1 MRAIVQPSSTPY
13 HVSAVSSSAPAPDPP
28 PVSPVPSGRLLL
40 RMPPDL
46 HAELTRAAEREGKS
60 LNAYITGRL
69 TDAVG
74 WGDDKTEVDVPGR
87 RDDSRLVPALL
98 VANGVVIALAAIVS
112 LAILLFAW
120 LG

>member
-1 MRAIVQPSSTPY
+1 
-13 HVSAVSSSAPAPDPP
+13 
-28 PVSPVPSGRLLL
+28 
-40 RMPPDL
+40 MPPDL

-69 TDAVG
+69 ARAVG
-74 WGDDKTEVDVPGR
+74 WGETGPEDEAAREPRGR
-87 RDDSRLVPALL
+87 DSRLLPALL
-98 VANGVVIALAAIVS
+98 VANGVVVALAAIVS

>member
-1 MRAIVQPSSTPY
+1 
-13 HVSAVSSSAPAPDPP
+13 
-28 PVSPVPSGRLLL
+28 
-40 RMPPDL
+40 MPPDL

-60 LNAYITGRL
+60 LNAYITARL
-69 TDAVG
+69 AAAVG
-74 WGDDKTEVDVPGR
+74 RGEAEGDSDSSSR
-87 RDDSRLVPALL
+87 RDDSRLLPALL